1 MDQSQIVSIIIQTI
15 NTIFSNFFSSIDTN
29 IYDNLD
35 NLVFLNSDILSNT
48 FIKKLLGENGKN
60 SLIYLADS
68 LLLGISMFYVVRY
81 YYSNMVDINIEK
93 PNQFIFKLL
102 IFAFVINSSYF
113 VLDQLLNL
121 TFLFSSSIQEIGQN
135 ITGHNI
141 NFAELII
148 SINNKISIN
157 SNEFNIFSFDGI
169 IKSFVSVGFF
179 NLIFIYSLRYIFI
192 EVLVLFSPFAIL
204 SLINSSTSWIFRSWF
219 KTLFS
224 LLLIQVFIPLV
235 IIVILSIDNNKILY
249 VGGIYAL
256 VKLNDYIR
264 EIFGG
269 VSLNVSQNFSSILSM
284 IKK

>member
-60 SLIYLADS
+60 SLIYLADA

>member
-35 NLVFLNSDILSNT
+35 NLVFLNSEILSNT

-60 SLIYLADS
+60 SLIYLADA

-204 SLINSSTSWIFRSWF
+204 SLINSSTSWIFRNWF

>member
-60 SLIYLADS
+60 SLIYLADA

-157 SNEFNIFSFDGI
+157 TNEFNIFSFDGI

>member
-60 SLIYLADS
+60 SLIYLADA

-256 VKLNDYIR
+256 VKLNDYI
-264 EIFGG
+264 IFKCK
-269 VSLNVSQNFSSILSM
+269 SEL
-284 IKK
+284 

>member
-60 SLIYLADS
+60 SLIYLADA

-269 VSLNVSQNFSSILSM
+269 VSLNVSQNFGSILSM